1 MKIEIVLS
9 FLTPPEE
16 YARKINICYRNLCK
30 EILRSV
36 ALSMST
42 TTAAEILIGYHL
54 TLLLLRMRNLFLL
67 FHGAY
72 KDHFV

>member
-9 FLTPPEE
+9 FLTPPEKCT
-16 YARKINICYRNLCK
+16 RKINICYRNLCK
-30 EILRSV
+30 EILRSE

-42 TTAAEILIGYHL
+42 AAAAEILIGYHL

-72 KDHFV
+72 RDHFV